1 MSQINREWDYV
12 RETWVLGCLSC
23 SVVMFEESF
32 WKSEW
37 EQLLAWLKQFG
48 TYIEATR
55 IILKSKSKDRVI
67 IIEVLAW
74 CYADYIL

>member
-1 MSQINREWDYV
+1 MCNISNK
-12 RETWVLGCLSC
+12 LSYTIYKLIYRYMWI
-23 SVVMFEESF
+23 V
-32 WKSEW
+32 
-37 EQLLAWLKQFG
+37 KQFG

-74 CYADYIL
+74 